1 MCRVTKETSFGI
13 AWSETLSK
21 LCKVMAGPVLLTDI
35 DQNALFIRGQLS
47 RNKPEETQFLKA
59 VTA

>member
-1 MCRVTKETSFGI
+1 
-13 AWSETLSK
+13 
-21 LCKVMAGPVLLTDI
+21 MAGPVLLTDI